1 MRNILSDLGVLLD
14 LLCVMCEDAAE
25 TKKVTDIRA
34 FSVPE
39 CLNSD
44 AETEGKGEKGLYLNL
59 F

>member
-14 LLCVMCEDAAE
+14 LLCVMHEDAAE
-25 TKKVTDIRA
+25 TEKDTDIRT

-44 AETEGKGEKGLYLNL
+44 AETEGKGEKDLYLNL